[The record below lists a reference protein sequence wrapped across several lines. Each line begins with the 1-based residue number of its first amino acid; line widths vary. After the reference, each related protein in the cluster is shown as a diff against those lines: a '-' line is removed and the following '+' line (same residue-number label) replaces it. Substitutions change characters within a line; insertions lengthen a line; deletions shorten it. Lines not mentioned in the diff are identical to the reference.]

1 MKKPFVNVT
10 ITKEV
15 SGYSAFTNVGQDFI
29 GTEGESYEELKTNIL
44 EAINLALEE
53 RDILY
58 SMENIRFT
66 LDLPSFFEFYKIIN
80 AKALSQRI
88 GMNQSLLAQYITG
101 RKRPSPTQTRRI
113 LKGVQQIG
121 KELSEIRFLM

>member
-1 MKKPFVNVT
+1 MRKPFVNVI

-15 SGYSAFTNVGQDFI
+15 SGYSALTTIGRDFI
-29 GTEGESYEELKTNIL
+29 GTEGDTYEELKNNIL
-44 EAINLALEE
+44 EAINLAFEE
-53 RDILY
+53 KGIIY
-58 SMENIRFT
+58 SIEDIRFT

>member
-1 MKKPFVNVT
+1 MRKPFVHVT

-15 SGYSAFTNVGQDFI
+15 SGYSAFTTVGQDFI

-44 EAINLALEE
+44 EAINLAFEE
-53 RDILY
+53 RSIIYTIED
-58 SMENIRFT
+58 IRFT

-80 AKALSQRI
+80 AKALSQQI

-101 RKRPSPTQTRRI
+101 KKRPSPMQIRRI

-121 KELSEIRFLM
+121 KELSEIQFLM

>member
-1 MKKPFVNVT
+1 MRKSFVHVT
-10 ITKEV
+10 ITKEE
-15 SGYSAFTNVGQDFI
+15 SGYSAFATVGQDFI
-29 GTEGESYEELKTNIL
+29 GTEGDSYEELKTNIL
-44 EAINLALEE
+44 EAINLAFEE
-53 RDILY
+53 KGIIY
-58 SMENIRFT
+58 SIEDIRFT
-66 LDLPSFFEFYKIIN
+66 LDLPSFFAFYKIIN